1 MVYTMNVTKSN
12 VTIFRK
18 CKINA
23 KMRQIRARTDDEE
36 EDVVEN
42 VDEESEVDSGKISAE
57 GNRKI

>member
-23 KMRQIRARTDDEE
+23 KMRQDRGRPDDDE

>member
-23 KMRQIRARTDDEE
+23 KMRQNRGRPDEE

>member
-1 MVYTMNVTKSN
+1 MQNQ
-12 VTIFRK
+12 
-18 CKINA
+18 CKNA
-23 KMRQIRARTDDEE
+23 PNRGRPDDE

>member
-23 KMRQIRARTDDEE
+23 NMRQNRGRPDDEE
-36 EDVVEN
+36 DDVVEN

>member
-12 VTIFRK
+12 VTIFSK

>member
-23 KMRQIRARTDDEE
+23 KMRQDRGRPDDE

-42 VDEESEVDSGKISAE
+42 VDEESEVDSVSKFERNSQ
-57 GNRKI
+57 

>member
-12 VTIFRK
+12 VTIFCK

-23 KMRQIRARTDDEE
+23 KMRQDRGRPDDE

>member
-23 KMRQIRARTDDEE
+23 KMRQNRGRPDDE